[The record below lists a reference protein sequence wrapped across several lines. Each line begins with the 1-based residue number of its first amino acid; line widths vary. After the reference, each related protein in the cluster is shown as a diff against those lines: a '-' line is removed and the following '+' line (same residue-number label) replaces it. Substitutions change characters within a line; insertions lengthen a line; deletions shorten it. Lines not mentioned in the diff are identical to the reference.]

1 MKTEQD
7 SFSLIGCTATVQ
19 TGYYEYRTGVVTH
32 VREAEIEVDL
42 GRGVSGTES
51 YLVLTIV
58 DKDGKEHKGQF
69 PNISRGNMITRENL
83 KETVNPLYNEYMVY
97 DYETETAN
105 IICLQDFNDFDLFH
119 EERKEIVN
127 LSIGES
133 FLLTD
138 IGQMIAVITR
148 VK

>member
-1 MKTEQD
+1 MG
-7 SFSLIGCTATVQ
+7 S
-19 TGYYEYRTGVVTH
+19 
-32 VREAEIEVDL
+32 
-42 GRGVSGTES
+42 GVSGTES

-69 PNISRGNMITRENL
+69 PNISKGNMITRENL

-105 IICLQDFNDFDLFH
+105 IICLQDFNDFELFH

>member
-32 VREAEIEVDL
+32 VREAEIEIDL
-42 GRGVSGTES
+42 GSGVSGTES

-58 DKDGKEHKGQF
+58 DKDGKEHKGQLL
-69 PNISRGNMITRENL
+69 NDA
-83 KETVNPLYNEYMVY
+83 NEYMVY

-105 IICLQDFNDFDLFH
+105 IICLQDFNDFELFH